1 LNRAGVVSLKK
12 KVGLVSLGC
21 PKNLVDSELMLG
33 LLKNEGFEIVN
44 NSSEAQIIII
54 NTCGFI
60 ESARQEAVN
69 TIIRM
74 ALLKKDKCELLI
86 VTGCLAQMYRR
97 EILDEI
103 PEVDAVIGTGSLGE
117 IVSAIRRAYG
127 GKRLSIC
134 GKLDGVSFLDGE
146 RIISTG
152 KGYAYLKIAEGC
164 NNCCTYC
171 VIPSLRGHYRSREMG
186 AIVKEA
192 GKLALSG
199 IKELIIVAQDTT
211 RYGMDIYGRKSL
223 VELLREISKID
234 GIEWIRL
241 LYCYPDQIDDELIA
255 EIAGNDKILKYLDIP
270 IQHASDNVLKRM
282 GRRGNSA
289 EIGGLLEKLRCLVP
303 GIVLRTTL
311 LVGFPGETREDF
323 EILKEFIRKYRFD
336 RLGIFMYSREEGTPA
351 YNMPQQVPAKTKKY
365 RYGMLMKI
373 QRQISAELNTHR
385 IGKVEKVLVEG
396 VAEDGIFYYGRS
408 YAEAPEIDGLVYF
421 TSRKPLT
428 MNQIVN
434 VKLLCSGEY
443 DLTGEAEY
451 ESS

>member
-1 LNRAGVVSLKK
+1 LRK

-33 LLKNEGFEIVN
+33 MLKNEGFEIVSD
-44 NSSEAQIIII
+44 SSEAQIIVI

-60 ESARQEAVN
+60 ESAKQESIN

-74 ALLKKDKCELLI
+74 AMLKKENCELLI
-86 VTGCLAQMYRR
+86 VTGCLAQMYRE

-117 IVSAIRRAYG
+117 IVSAINRAYE
-127 GKRLSIC
+127 GKRLSLC
-134 GKLDGVSFLDGE
+134 GDLDGISFLDGE
-146 RIISTG
+146 RVISTG

-164 NNCCTYC
+164 DNFCTYC
-171 VIPSLRGHYRSREMG
+171 VIPSLRGNYRSREMG
-186 AIVKEA
+186 AVLKEA
-192 GKLALSG
+192 EKMALSG
-199 IKELIIVAQDTT
+199 IKELVVVAQDTT
-211 RYGMDIYGRKSL
+211 RYGTDIYGRKSL
-223 VELLREISKID
+223 VELLRKISRIE

-255 EIAGNDKILKYLDIP
+255 EIAENDKILKYLDIP

-282 GRRGNSA
+282 GRRGSCA
-289 EIGGLLEKLRCLVP
+289 EIGALLHKLRSSIP

-311 LVGFPGETREDF
+311 LVGFPGETNEDF
-323 EILKEFIRKYRFD
+323 EILSEFVRKYKFD
-336 RLGIFMYSREEGTPA
+336 RLGIFMYSREEGTPSFA
-351 YNMPQQVPAKTKKY
+351 MPEQVPERIKKY
-365 RYGMLMKI
+365 RYNSLMKL
-373 QRQISAELNTHR
+373 QRQISAGLNAGR
-385 IGKVEKVLVEG
+385 IGKVERVLVEG

-421 TSRKPLT
+421 TSSGPLA
-428 MNQIVN
+428 MGQMVN
-434 VKLLCSGEY
+434 VKILCSEEY
-443 DLTGEAEY
+443 DLIGEAQY

>member
-1 LNRAGVVSLKK
+1 LRK

-33 LLKNEGFEIVN
+33 MLKNEGFDIVSD
-44 NSSEAQIIII
+44 SSEAQIIII

-60 ESARQEAVN
+60 ESAKQESIN

-74 ALLKKDKCELLI
+74 AMHKKNKCELLI
-86 VTGCLAQMYRR
+86 VTGCLAQMYRE

-117 IVSAIRRAYG
+117 IVSAINTAYD
-127 GKRLSIC
+127 GKRLLLC
-134 GKLDGVSFLDGE
+134 GNPDGAAFLEGE
-146 RIISTG
+146 RVISTG

-164 NNCCTYC
+164 DNCCTYC
-171 VIPSLRGHYRSREMG
+171 VIPSLRGRYRSREMD
-186 AIVKEA
+186 AILGEA
-192 GKLALSG
+192 EKLASSG
-199 IKELIIVAQDTT
+199 IKELILVAQDTT
-211 RYGMDIYGRKSL
+211 KYGMDIYGRRAL
-223 VELLREISKID
+223 VELLREIGKIE

-255 EIAGNDKILKYLDIP
+255 EIAGNEKVLKYLDIP

-282 GRRGNSA
+282 GRRGASSD
-289 EIGGLLEKLRCLVP
+289 IRGLLDKLRSLVP

-311 LVGFPGETREDF
+311 LVGFPGETKKDF
-323 EILKEFIRKYRFD
+323 EILLEFVRKYRFD
-336 RLGIFMYSREEGTPA
+336 RLGIFMYSREEGTPSFG
-351 YNMPQQVPAKTKKY
+351 MSGQVPERIKKY
-365 RYGMLMKI
+365 RYDRLMKL
-373 QRQISAELNTHR
+373 QQQISAELNAR
-385 IGKVEKVLVEG
+385 RVGKVEKVLVEG

-421 TSRKPLT
+421 TSREPLNICQ
-428 MNQIVN
+428 MVN
-434 VKLLCSGEY
+434 VKILCSEEY
-443 DLTGEAEY
+443 DLIGEAQY

>member
-1 LNRAGVVSLKK
+1 MKK
-12 KVGLVSLGC
+12 KVALVSLGC

-33 LLKNEGFEIVN
+33 TLKGEGFEIVS
-44 NSSEAQIIII
+44 NSGEAQIIVI

-60 ESARQEAVN
+60 ESAKQESIN

-74 ALLKKDKCELLI
+74 AMHKKNKCELLI
-86 VTGCLAQMYRR
+86 VTGCLAQKYRQ

-117 IVSAIRRAYG
+117 IVPAIKQAYEG
-127 GKRLSIC
+127 ERPSLC
-134 GKLDGVSFLDGE
+134 GRLDGVTFLNGE

-164 NNCCTYC
+164 DNCCTYC
-171 VIPSLRGHYRSREMG
+171 VIPSLRGRYRSREMG
-186 AIVKEA
+186 AVLKEA
-192 GKLALSG
+192 EKLASSG
-199 IKELIIVAQDTT
+199 IKELILVAQDTT
-211 RYGMDIYGRKSL
+211 RYGLDIYGRKSL
-223 VELLREISKID
+223 VELLREISKIE

-241 LYCYPDQIDDELIA
+241 LYCYPDEIDDRLIA

-270 IQHASDNVLKRM
+270 IQHASDNVLKKM

-289 EIGGLLEKLRCLVP
+289 EITELLDKLRSSVP

-311 LVGFPGETREDF
+311 LVGFPGETEKDF
-323 EILKEFIRKYRFD
+323 EILLEFVRKYKFD
-336 RLGIFMYSREEGTPA
+336 RLGIFMYSREEGTPSFD
-351 YNMPQQVPAKTKKY
+351 MPMQVPEKIKKY
-365 RYGMLMKI
+365 RYNMLMKL
-373 QRQISAELNTHR
+373 QRKISAELNAGR

-421 TSRKPLT
+421 TSSKPLNICQ
-428 MNQIVN
+428 MAK
-434 VKLLCSGEY
+434 VKILCSEEY
-443 DLTGEAEY
+443 DLIGEAEN
-451 ESS
+451 ESSE